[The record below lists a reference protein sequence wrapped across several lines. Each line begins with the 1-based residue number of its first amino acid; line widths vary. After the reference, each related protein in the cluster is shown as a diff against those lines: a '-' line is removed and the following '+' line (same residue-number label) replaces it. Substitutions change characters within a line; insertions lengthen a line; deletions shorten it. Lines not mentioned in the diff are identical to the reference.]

1 MYQKLNSKWLCIIN
15 SDKFNPSLFG
25 KKNVPCA
32 VKSQRVCRRKAPFE
46 ILGTFW
52 VQGGDPQYVA
62 VFSLS
67 NCHNHVWPILV
78 NFFCKKRMPHILP
91 RRWKQDWGPVSVM
104 KPLAIAAARA
114 TYYWGVPRTPHP
126 LKVTGYF
133 EAWITLKG
141 VEIFSTPSS
150 HL

>member
-1 MYQKLNSKWLCIIN
+1 MYQKLNSKWLCNIN
-15 SDKFNPSLFG
+15 SDKFNPSLVG

-52 VQGGDPQYVA
+52 VQGGDPQYVT

-78 NFFCKKRMPHILP
+78 NFFLQEAH
-91 RRWKQDWGPVSVM
+91 
-104 KPLAIAAARA
+104 A
-114 TYYWGVPRTPHP
+114 TYIAEAVKTR
-126 LKVTGYF
+126 LRASVCDEAIGYCCC
-133 EAWITLKG
+133 
-141 VEIFSTPSS
+141 
-150 HL
+150 